1 MGRGGC
7 YEREGRRSWRLLG
20 HACVATLLLVNA
32 VANSTRHSNCTA
44 TDMETNHPR
53 SRGRVFGHHF
63 GPLPSISPHHDCLPR
78 SCLRPS
84 GSAAAPELP
93 VLEVAGQHRICT
105 IVTPTSTPGQREDV
119 HAGASSHVN
128 SFSGQRVNYSA
139 NGLTSTMSSTRQT
152 LPGSPKLSRHRRN
165 IGLGP
170 FPCGRCYIR
179 AYAAGTHQLPLS
191 DRDVKQVSAR
201 DLPCL
206 MQPLL
211 ALDTHDTDGWWHAA
225 SFPLRCAQFER
236 ATRFGQGQGVVGPTS
251 LTSRALCARRSAAFW
266 GASHDGRGRLATD
279 PEVASKITCTLALHY
294 NDSHLSRSSYF
305 APKNEPLLRPALVTA
320 VGEVW
325 RGYLPFQARRCLGR
339 HATAS
344 LLHCTHCHFCTA
356 CRLRLGSWA
365 PTTASMYST
374 PLGALHTTPRPRHGG
389 STALHKRTTATPKHG
404 STSGSPHCCCRITS
418 G

>member
-44 TDMETNHPR
+44 TGMETNHPR

-93 VLEVAGQHRICT
+93 VLEFAGQHWIST
-105 IVTPTSTPGQREDV
+105 IVTPTNMPGQREDV
-119 HAGASSHVN
+119 HAGASFHVN
-128 SFSGQRVNYSA
+128 PFSGQRVNCSA

-152 LPGSPKLSRHRRN
+152 FPWLPEIFQRHLRN
-165 IGLGP
+165 IGLGT
-170 FPCGRCYIR
+170 FPRGRCYIR

-201 DLPCL
+201 DSPCL
-206 MQPLL
+206 KQPLL

-251 LTSRALCARRSAAFW
+251 LASRALCARRFAAFW
-266 GASHDGRGRLATD
+266 GASHHERERLATD
-279 PEVASKITCTLALHY
+279 LDVASKITCTLALHY
-294 NDSHLSRSSYF
+294 NNSHLSRSSYSE
-305 APKNEPLLRPALVTA
+305 PKKMPLLRPALVTA

-325 RGYLPFQARRCLGR
+325 RGYLPLQALRCLGR

-344 LLHCTHCHFCTA
+344 LLHCTHCLFCTA
-356 CRLRLGSWA
+356 CRQRLGSWT
-365 PTTASMYST
+365 PTTASKYFM
-374 PLGALHTTPRPRHGG
+374 LGTLHTTPRPRHGG
-389 STALHKRTTATPKHG
+389 FTALHKRTTATPKHG

>member
-53 SRGRVFGHHF
+53 SCGRVLGHHF

-93 VLEVAGQHRICT
+93 VLEFAGQRRIST
-105 IVTPTSTPGQREDV
+105 IVWPTSTPGQREDV
-119 HAGASSHVN
+119 HAGASILIHSHTTE
-128 SFSGQRVNYSA
+128 QRVKHCGVFVVLPAHRYSA
-139 NGLTSTMSSTRQT
+139 NGHSVTTLRSTR
-152 LPGSPKLSRHRRN
+152 LPQKH
-165 IGLGP
+165 
-170 FPCGRCYIR
+170 GRCR
-179 AYAAGTHQLPLS
+179 CAYAAGTHPLPLIT
-191 DRDVKQVSAR
+191 RDVTRVSAR
-201 DLPCL
+201 DSPCL
-206 MQPLL
+206 KQPLL

-279 PEVASKITCTLALHY
+279 PEVASKITCTLALHF
-294 NDSHLSRSSYF
+294 NINHLSRSSYF
-305 APKNEPLLRPALVTA
+305 EPKIMPLLRPALVTA

-325 RGYLPFQARRCLGR
+325 RGFLPLQALRCLGR
-339 HATAS
+339 HANSS
-344 LLHCTHCHFCTA
+344 LLHCTHFCTG
-356 CRLRLGSWA
+356 CRQRLSSWA
-365 PTTASMYST
+365 PTATSKYST
-374 PLGALHTTPRPRHGG
+374 LGTLHTTPRLSYGG
-389 STALHKRTTATPKHG
+389 FTALHKRTTATPKHG